1 MKNLLLFLLL
11 ILSLNTYAQRYTVTS
26 LQYDTQE
33 PILGLGIIEMQDSTI
48 SLVFKRRNTDGVEFD
63 YSFKVVFVTTEGNV
77 QRLELENRGTIEM
90 VTDGSYLTYLR
101 YDAPAF
107 NDSIINLF

>member
-1 MKNLLLFLLL
+1 MKNLLLAFLLL
-11 ILSLNTYAQRYTVTS
+11 LSLNTFAQRYTVTA

-33 PILGLGIIEMQDSTI
+33 PVLGLGIIEIQDSTI
-48 SLVFKRRNTDGVEFD
+48 SLVFKRRNSEGVEFD

-77 QRLELENRGTIEM
+77 QRLELENRGSIEIE
-90 VTDGSYLTYLR
+90 TDGLFFTYLR